1 MKAHGDYIMPT
12 NVPAFEFLNLENDK
26 ISTSRNWAV
35 WAHEYVE
42 EFPGQQDVLRY
53 ALLSSAPETKDN
65 NFTWKD
71 FQTKN
76 NSELVGIFGNFINR
90 VAVLI
95 HKYYD
100 GVIPAGNENAEE
112 LSEIS
117 KTAKEI
123 NEYLSKYEFRNAL
136 SALMNLAR
144 FGNQYFKP
152 KNLGKP
158 LKTILKKQQI
168 LFL

>member
-1 MKAHGDYIMPT
+1 M
-12 NVPAFEFLNLENDK
+12 
-26 ISTSRNWAV
+26 
-35 WAHEYVE
+35 
-42 EFPGQQDVLRY
+42 RY

-112 LSEIS
+112 LAEIS

-144 FGNQYFKP
+144 F
-152 KNLGKP
+152 
-158 LKTILKKQQI
+158 
-168 LFL
+168 

>member
-1 MKAHGDYIMPT
+1 
-12 NVPAFEFLNLENDK
+12 
-26 ISTSRNWAV
+26 
-35 WAHEYVE
+35 
-42 EFPGQQDVLRY
+42 
-53 ALLSSAPETKDN
+53 
-65 NFTWKD
+65 
-71 FQTKN
+71 
-76 NSELVGIFGNFINR
+76 LVGIFGNFINR

>member
-1 MKAHGDYIMPT
+1 MYKHL
-12 NVPAFEFLNLENDK
+12 AF
-26 ISTSRNWAV
+26 II
-35 WAHEYVE
+35 
-42 EFPGQQDVLRY
+42 
-53 ALLSSAPETKDN
+53 ALLSIFTICLGQWHIDE

-117 KTAKEI
+117 KAAKEI

-144 FGNQYFKP
+144 FGNQYLQTEEP
-152 KNLGKP
+152 W
-158 LKTILKKQQI
+158 
-168 LFL
+168 

>member
-1 MKAHGDYIMPT
+1 MEG
-12 NVPAFEFLNLENDK
+12 
-26 ISTSRNWAV
+26 
-35 WAHEYVE
+35 
-42 EFPGQQDVLRY
+42 FPNQ
-53 ALLSSAPETKDN
+53 
-65 NFTWKD
+65 
-71 FQTKN
+71 N

-95 HKYYD
+95 HKYYN

-117 KTAKEI
+117 KAAKEI

-144 FGNQYFKP
+144 FGNQYLQTEEPWKTIKDNP
-152 KNLGKP
+152 EKKNSLFVGAQIAVGLAQLCEPFMPFFGKIIENVQHRRKFLGK
-158 LKTILKKQQI
+158 
-168 LFL
+168 